1 MSSIA
6 VSEPISRAMQTTPNA
21 ERTSRLSLIA
31 GLSGIIF
38 VVLLVGPLFAFGL
51 APSPTTGPGD
61 VAQYY
66 AEHTGA
72 LQTIQVLRASSSLF
86 FLVFLASDLI
96 PPRSGSGALRPPPPV
111 AAPLRCALF
120 PAATPR
126 VRTTAKQTSVFA
138 EPLFAAMS
146 AARRGPRFEIPLFD
160 VASQCSK
167 PKGLHHGRLC
177 HAAARPHH
185 ADLSLDRSH
194 LSAGLRPQASVR
206 WPGLPVSQ
214 SAARLSNPLVGCF
227 RPDRRSLRRRCP
239 SLARSHRRST
249 SLLRQG

>member
-6 VSEPISRAMQTTPNA
+6 ATEPISRAMESTTNA
-21 ERTSRLSLIA
+21 NHTSRLSLIA

-72 LQTIQVLRASSSLF
+72 LQTIQVLRTSSSLF

-111 AAPLRCALF
+111 AAPLRSVLLS
-120 PAATPR
+120 AATPR
-126 VRTTAKQTSVFA
+126 MMGLRPTNTGTSPTARSRPSKGGPKREVPFVDVVFERSKQ
-138 EPLFAAMS
+138 E
-146 AARRGPRFEIPLFD
+146 
-160 VASQCSK
+160 
-167 PKGLHHGRLC
+167 GLHHGRLC

-185 ADLSLDRSH
+185 ADLPLD
-194 LSAGLRPQASVR
+194 
-206 WPGLPVSQ
+206 
-214 SAARLSNPLVGCF
+214 
-227 RPDRRSLRRRCP
+227 
-239 SLARSHRRST
+239 
-249 SLLRQG
+249 